1 VNDQQ
6 SEITRPVGRR
16 TLLERRIARAAGL
29 DRFGLPS
36 ARSLGIAPNQLRK
49 HAPELSQVG
58 ARKLST
64 ELLRRDRLLRKVAAL
79 HGDDLAA

>member
-6 SEITRPVGRR
+6 PEITPPIGRR
-16 TLLERRIARAAGL
+16 TLLERRLARALGL

-49 HAPELSQVG
+49 HAPELSQTG

-64 ELLRRDRLLRKVAAL
+64 ELLRRDRRLRKVAAF
-79 HGDDLAA
+79 HGVDLEG